1 MDVVDS
7 NFEKE
12 VIKTSEKI
20 PVIVDF
26 WAPWCGP
33 CLILKPIIEKIAE
46 EMNGKVKIVK
56 LNVDENPETAERFE
70 IMSIPSVKMFKNG
83 EVVSEFLGA
92 RPKDFIVSWIEE
104 NL

>member
-1 MDVVDS
+1 MDVDDS

>member
-1 MDVVDS
+1 MDIDDN
-7 NFEKE
+7 NFEEE
-12 VIKTSEKI
+12 VIESSKEK

-33 CLILKPIIEKIAE
+33 CLVLKPIMEQVSK
-46 EMNGKVKIVK
+46 EMKGKVKIVK

-83 EVVSEFLGA
+83 KVVSEFFGA
-92 RPKDFIVSWIEE
+92 RTKDFVVSWIEE
-104 NL
+104 NI